1 MNISPVKDKSLKE
14 KIKISLHEFVRSI
27 DTGINNK
34 LPREEL
40 LAKELK
46 VSRNTVRG
54 VLIEMEQEGLIIRKH
69 GRGTFVNSEA
79 LQLKVAFSPAP
90 EFMQMI
96 RNSGYEAKLEV
107 LKVEIKEIDP
117 FISKRL
123 KIEQGDPVVC
133 IEKLF
138 FADENPA
145 IYCIDR
151 FPRKLIKEEIVFE
164 DLNEIVYFYLKNKAG
179 ITIVRDKTEFYT
191 TTNIENRVLTVH
203 FKTDAVKS
211 YLVCESVEFDY
222 ENEPTLYNH
231 VYFDTEFIRFNQVR
245 PKQIIY

>member
-1 MNISPVKDKSLKE
+1 MKISPVKDKSLKE
-14 KIKISLHEFVRSI
+14 KIKISLHDFVRSI

-34 LPREEL
+34 LPREEV
-40 LAKELK
+40 LAKELQ
-46 VSRNTVRG
+46 VSRNTVRS

-79 LQLKVAFSPAP
+79 LQLKVAFTPAP

-96 RNSGYEAKLEV
+96 RNSGYEARLEL
-107 LKVEIKEIDP
+107 LKVEIRQVDSLIT
-117 FISKRL
+117 KRL
-123 KIEQGDPVVC
+123 KIAADDPVVC

-138 FADENPA
+138 FADDNPA

-151 FPRKLIKEEIVFE
+151 FPRKLIENEIVAE
-164 DLNEIVYFYLKNKAG
+164 DLNDIVYFYLKNQAG

-191 TTNIENRVLTVH
+191 TTNIENVALTDH
-203 FKTDAVKS
+203 FKIPTVKS
-211 YLVCESVEFDY
+211 FLVCESVEFDY